1 MIKRL
6 KVKIIW
12 QEEELEKGM
21 ARGETGI
28 INYKALV
35 KQLKLYHMGNRASLK
50 LGAQHGQR

>member
-21 ARGETGI
+21 ARCGTGI
-28 INYKALV
+28 INYKPLV
-35 KQLKLYHMGNRASLK
+35 KQLKLIIGATGYHSS
-50 LGAQHGQR
+50 